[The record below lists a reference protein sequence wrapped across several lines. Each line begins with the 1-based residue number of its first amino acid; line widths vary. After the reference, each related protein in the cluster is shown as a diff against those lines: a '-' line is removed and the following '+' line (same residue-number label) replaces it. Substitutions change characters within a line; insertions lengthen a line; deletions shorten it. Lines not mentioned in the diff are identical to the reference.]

1 MKKKVTGKATHHEVA
16 KRKARSRDG
25 QKWSPTGGT
34 CVTEGQ
40 KKGYSE
46 GSKK

>member
-1 MKKKVTGKATHHEVA
+1 MKKKVTDKATHHEVA
-16 KRKARSRDG
+16 KRKIRKRDG
-25 QKWSPTGGT
+25 QTFNPNGGD
-34 CVTEGQ
+34 CVTDGQ

>member
-1 MKKKVTGKATHHEVA
+1 MKKKSVTGKDTHHGV
-16 KRKARSRDG
+16 KTRKSRSRDG

-34 CVTEGQ
+34 GVTKDQ

-46 GSKK
+46 GK